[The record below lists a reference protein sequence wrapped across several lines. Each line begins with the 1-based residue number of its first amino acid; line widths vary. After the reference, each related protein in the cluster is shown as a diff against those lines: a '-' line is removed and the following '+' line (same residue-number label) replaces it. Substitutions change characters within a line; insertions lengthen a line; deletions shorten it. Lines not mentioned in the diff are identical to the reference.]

1 MTQWSADY
9 PGKIGT
15 YFVVLLVATMA
26 ASGVNAANEDEVRT
40 AFLFQLAQYV
50 HWPADAARP
59 QSSPLKFCVAGK
71 DRLTSTLENTVRG
84 KSIQGRAILIRRM
97 EADSDPAGCDL
108 VFLTYQSEKQIK
120 GWLKEWSYP
129 PVLLV
134 GETERFAEIGGMVNL
149 SIEGGRV
156 SFEINVLASS
166 RANIE
171 FRSQLLRFA
180 RIVKTPGEKGTKP

>member
-1 MTQWSADY
+1 MTQWWGDY
-9 PGKIGT
+9 PGKLGAFFI
-15 YFVVLLVATMA
+15 VLLLATPA
-26 ASGVNAANEDEVRT
+26 AGGVNAANEDEVRT

-59 QSSPLKFCVAGK
+59 QSSPLRFCVLGK

-84 KSIQGRAILIRRM
+84 KSIQGRAIVVRRM
-97 EADSDPAGCDL
+97 EPETDPAGCDL
-108 VFLTYQSEKQIK
+108 VFLTYQSEKPIK
-120 GWLKEWSYP
+120 GWLKDWSHP

-149 SIEGGRV
+149 SIQSGRV
-156 SFEINVLASS
+156 SFEINVVAAE
-166 RANIE
+166 RAHIE

-180 RIVKTPGEKGTKP
+180 RIVKEPGEKGVKR